1 MSKLYEALQRSQ
13 QGEASSASPLAT
25 PVPGE
30 DQIPGAQIPGLPI
43 DDTAALD
50 ALATQAPPTAAWL
63 SVPAERILRPVP
75 TPEQRLVTLT
85 NPNSPGAEMFRVL
98 STKLAH
104 MRRKRAL
111 KKLLVT
117 SAVGDE
123 GKSVV
128 SVNLALTLARRAG
141 ERVLLIEADLR
152 RPTASALLASSQLR
166 GITEWHEH
174 TLALQ
179 DAFYQI
185 EGMPLWLL
193 SAGKGIQEPLP
204 LLESDAF
211 AQMLAAVSEGFDWVI
226 LDCTPMLP
234 MADATSLSRV
244 CDGVLVVARE
254 GHTRKRTLVRALASI
269 EKNKQLGFIFN
280 EASTVQVGYERYY
293 GGYGYYGHKK
303 SKGDDEGPSD
313 HAASA

>member
-1 MSKLYEALQRSQ
+1 MSRLYEALQRSQ
-13 QGEASSASPLAT
+13 GETTSASPLAT
-25 PVPGE
+25 PAPPE
-30 DQIPGAQIPGLPI
+30 APGAQLPGLPV
-43 DDTAALD
+43 DNTAALD
-50 ALATQAPPTAAWL
+50 ALATEAPPAAAWL
-63 SVPAERILRPVP
+63 AVSPDRMLHPIP
-75 TPEQRLVTLT
+75 TPEQRLISIT

-98 STKLAH
+98 ATRLAH
-104 MRRKRAL
+104 LRRKRPL
-111 KKLLVT
+111 KRLLIT

-128 SVNLALTLARRAG
+128 SVNLALTLARRTG

-152 RPTASALLASSQLR
+152 RPTASALLATKQLR
-166 GITEWHEH
+166 GISDWHQH

-179 DAFYQI
+179 DTFYQV

-211 AQMLAAVSEGFDWVI
+211 AQMLNAVSEGFDWVL

-234 MADATSLSRV
+234 MADATSLSRL

-254 GHTRKRTLVRALASI
+254 GHTRKRTLNRALNSI
-269 EKNKQLGFIFN
+269 EKKKQLGFVFN
-280 EASTVQVGYERYY
+280 EASTVQLGYEQYYGRYY
-293 GGYGYYGHKK
+293 GQKK
-303 SKGDDEGPSD
+303 SNGDEDPQNGNMG
-313 HAASA
+313 SA

>member
-1 MSKLYEALQRSQ
+1 MSRLYEALQRSQ
-13 QGEASSASPLAT
+13 GETTNASPLAT
-25 PVPGE
+25 PPPP
-30 DQIPGAQIPGLPI
+30 DAPGAQLPGLPI

-50 ALATQAPPTAAWL
+50 ALATQAPPAAAWL
-63 SVPAERILRPVP
+63 AVPPERILRPVP
-75 TPEQRLVTLT
+75 TPEQRLITIT

-104 MRRKRAL
+104 MRRNRTL
-111 KKLLVT
+111 RRLLIT

-141 ERVLLIEADLR
+141 ERVLLVEADLR
-152 RPTASALLASSQLR
+152 RPTASALLATTQLR

-174 TLALQ
+174 KLALQ
-179 DAFYQI
+179 DAFYQV

-193 SAGKGIQEPLP
+193 SAGKGIEEPLP

-211 AQMLAAVSEGFDWVI
+211 AQMLNAVSEGFDWVI
-226 LDCTPMLP
+226 LDSTPMLP
-234 MADATSLSRV
+234 MADATSLSRL

-254 GHTRKRTLVRALASI
+254 GHTRKRTLNRALNSI
-269 EKNKQLGFIFN
+269 EKKKQLGFVFN
-280 EASTVQVGYERYY
+280 EASTVQLGYEQYY
-293 GGYGYYGHKK
+293 GGYGYYGQKK
-303 SKGDDEGPSD
+303 SNGNEDSQNSNMGP
-313 HAASA
+313 A

>member
-13 QGEASSASPLAT
+13 GETPNASPLTT
-25 PVPGE
+25 PAQP
-30 DQIPGAQIPGLPI
+30 DSPPMGANVPGLPM
-43 DDTAALD
+43 DNTEALD

-63 SVPAERILRPVP
+63 SVPADRILRPSP

-98 STKLAH
+98 GTKLAH
-104 MRRKRAL
+104 MRRKRAM
-111 KKLLVT
+111 KKLLIT

-128 SVNLALTLARRAG
+128 AVNLALTLARRTG
-141 ERVLLIEADLR
+141 ERVLLVEADLR
-152 RPTASALLASSQLR
+152 RPTASALLASSPLR

-174 TLALQ
+174 KLSLQ
-179 DAFYQI
+179 DAFYQV

-193 SAGKGIQEPLP
+193 SAGKGIEEPLP

-211 AQMLAAVSEGFDWVI
+211 AQMLNSVGEGFDWVI

-234 MADATSLSRV
+234 MADATSLSRL
-244 CDGVLVVARE
+244 CDGVLVVVRE
-254 GHTRKRTLVRALASI
+254 GHTRKKTLNRALDSI
-269 EKNKQLGFIFN
+269 EKSKQLGFVFN

-293 GGYGYYGHKK
+293 GSYGYYGQKN
-303 SKGDDEGPSD
+303 SKDDEDNTNQQTAP
-313 HAASA
+313 A

>member
-1 MSKLYEALQRSQ
+1 MSRLYEALQKS
-13 QGEASSASPLAT
+13 QGEAPSASPLAT
-25 PVPGE
+25 PAEADAQVPG
-30 DQIPGAQIPGLPI
+30 AHIPGLPI
-43 DDTAALD
+43 DNTEALD
-50 ALATQAPPTAAWL
+50 ALATQAPPAASWL
-63 SVPAERILRPVP
+63 AVPADRILRPVP
-75 TPEQRLVTLT
+75 TPEQRLISLT

-104 MRRKRAL
+104 MRHKREL
-111 KKLLVT
+111 KKLLIT

-152 RPTASALLASSQLR
+152 RPTASALLSTSSLR

-174 TLALQ
+174 KLALQ
-179 DAFYQI
+179 DAFYQV

-193 SAGKGIQEPLP
+193 SAGKGIEEPLP

-211 AQMLAAVSEGFDWVI
+211 AQMLAVSQGFDWVL

-234 MADATSLSRV
+234 MADATSLSRL

-254 GHTRKRTLVRALASI
+254 GHTRKRALVRALASI
-269 EKNKQLGFIFN
+269 EKSKQLGFIFN

-293 GGYGYYGHKK
+293 GGYGYYGQKR
-303 SKGDDEGPSD
+303 SSGDEV
-313 HAASA
+313 A

>member
-1 MSKLYEALQRSQ
+1 MSRLYEALQRSQ
-13 QGEASSASPLAT
+13 GETPSASPLAT
-25 PVPGE
+25 PAQP
-30 DQIPGAQIPGLPI
+30 DSALPGAQLPGLPI

-50 ALATQAPPTAAWL
+50 ALATEAPPAAAWL
-63 SVPAERILRPVP
+63 SVPADRILRPVP
-75 TPEQRLVTLT
+75 TPEHRLVTIT

-104 MRRKRAL
+104 MRRKRTL
-111 KKLLVT
+111 KRLLIT

-128 SVNLALTLARRAG
+128 SVNLAFTLARRTG
-141 ERVLLIEADLR
+141 ERVLLLEADLR

-174 TLALQ
+174 KLALQ
-179 DAFYQI
+179 DAFYQV

-193 SAGKGIQEPLP
+193 SAGKGIEEPLP
-204 LLESDAF
+204 LLESDSF
-211 AQMLAAVSEGFDWVI
+211 AQMLNSVSEGFDWVL

-234 MADATSLSRV
+234 MADATSLSRL

-254 GHTRKRTLVRALASI
+254 GHTRKRTLTRALNSI

-293 GGYGYYGHKK
+293 GGYGYYGQKR
-303 SKGDDEGPSD
+303 SRGDEDAHND
-313 HAASA
+313 HMGSA

>member
-1 MSKLYEALQRSQ
+1 MSRLYDALQRSQ
-13 QGEASSASPLAT
+13 GETPSASPLAT
-25 PVPGE
+25 PAQP
-30 DQIPGAQIPGLPI
+30 DSQIPGAQLPGLPI
-43 DDTAALD
+43 DNSDALD
-50 ALATQAPPTAAWL
+50 ALTTQAPPAAAWL
-63 SVPAERILRPVP
+63 SVPAERILHPVP
-75 TPEQRLVTLT
+75 TPEQRLISIT

-104 MRRKRAL
+104 MRSKRTL
-111 KKLLVT
+111 KRLLIT

-128 SVNLALTLARRAG
+128 SVNLALTLARRSG

-152 RPTASALLASSQLR
+152 RPTASALLASTQLR
-166 GITEWHEH
+166 GISEWHEH
-174 TLALQ
+174 KLALQ
-179 DAFYQI
+179 DAFYQV

-193 SAGKGIQEPLP
+193 SAGKGIEEPLP

-211 AQMLAAVSEGFDWVI
+211 AQMLNAVSEGFDWVL

-234 MADATSLSRV
+234 MADATSLSRL

-254 GHTRKRTLVRALASI
+254 GHTRKRTLLRALGSI

-280 EASTVQVGYERYY
+280 EASTVQIGYERYY
-293 GGYGYYGHKK
+293 GGYGYYGQKK
-303 SKGDDEGPSD
+303 SKGNEDGQNNHLGSE
-313 HAASA
+313 